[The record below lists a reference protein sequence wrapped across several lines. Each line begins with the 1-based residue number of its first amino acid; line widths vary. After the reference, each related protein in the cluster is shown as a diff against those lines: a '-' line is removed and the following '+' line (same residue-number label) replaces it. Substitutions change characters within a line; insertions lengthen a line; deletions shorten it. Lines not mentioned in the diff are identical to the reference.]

1 MINRKRYIFFFT
13 MILFLVN
20 NLFAQNYHFSQYFSS
35 PLSINP
41 ALTGYYDGSVRINA
55 THRNQ
60 WSQDGK
66 PFTTIAASA
75 EARLLQQKIDGKLG
89 IGLMFNSDKSNG
101 DALSTNI
108 GSFSIAYNLPLD
120 ADGNIELG
128 GGLQTY
134 FTQKKLNPFG
144 LTFESQFGSNGFNSN
159 IATPEMSKSFSSSY
173 LSVSAGLLLNI
184 HASESASLYIGA
196 AMYNANNPKSNF
208 LNIDFNEPARLNF
221 QLGGS
226 FDLFESS
233 HLQLSS
239 LYSFQ
244 QEASEIIFGGI
255 GIFDF
260 SESNSFQ
267 IGGLYRLNDAFIPY
281 VGIGIGGLTAGISY
295 DISGGNLK
303 TVGIL
308 RNGTEFSLR
317 FTREDMS
324 ERKRKMPWY

>member
-1 MINRKRYIFFFT
+1 
-13 MILFLVN
+13 MILFIDN

-41 ALTGYYDGSVRINA
+41 ALTGYYDGSLRINA

-75 EARLLQQKIDGKLG
+75 DARLLQEKIDGKLG

-134 FTQKKLNPFG
+134 FTQKTLNPFG
-144 LTFESQFGSNGFNSN
+144 LTFENQFGSNGFNPN
-159 IATPEMSKSFSSSY
+159 IATPEMSKSFTSSY
-173 LSVSAGLLLNI
+173 LSVSGGLLLNI
-184 HASESASLYIGA
+184 HASESSSLYIGA
-196 AMYNANNPKSNF
+196 AIYNANKPKSSF
-208 LNIDFNEPARLNF
+208 LNTNVNEPARLNF

-226 FDLFESS
+226 FNFSESS

-239 LYSFQ
+239 LYSSQ
-244 QEASEIIFGGI
+244 QGASETVFGGI
-255 GIFDF
+255 GVIDF
-260 SESNSFQ
+260 GETNSIQ
-267 IGGLYRLNDAFIPY
+267 LGGFYRVNDAFIPY
-281 VGIGIGGLTAGISY
+281 IGIGLGALTAGISY

-308 RNGTEFSLR
+308 KNSTEFSLR

-324 ERKRKMPWY
+324 ERKRIMPWY